1 MEKKMAKLGLKRGGR
16 HVINPQNR
24 PWAEL
29 PQSFTRKNKK
39 KVAFMILAT
48 LGEEESRVV
57 RGDVASE
64 DVGSSYWGEV
74 EVDSG

>member
-1 MEKKMAKLGLKRGGR
+1 M
-16 HVINPQNR
+16 
-24 PWAEL
+24 

-48 LGEEESRVV
+48 FGEEESRVV

-64 DVGSSYWGEV
+64 DVGSSYWGE
-74 EVDSG
+74 EGRLWIEEKMTMIAIIS